1 VVQIYRTSVGLHR
14 FEPCLFIPMKT
25 IDFMASATEGAESA
39 ADVVIRRYRKA
50 LTAAA
55 LDNETRDLLDAA
67 DSMTVEIRP
76 TVQRVLD
83 PAGATTDVPTGGSG
97 QPLVRT
103 SNTVDGSVIEVPD
116 GTTLQKIRAS
126 FPCKRAGLFFPGNG
140 PEGLTYLPIE
150 QNIGNDGQPFEA
162 DGFIPVP
169 LHDVASLSLD
179 TEATQQVGFVTLILA
194 YRGAPLEVEV
204 PVVAY
209 GAGAGRGEQVMT
221 FRPGGPMQSL
231 KPRLAQD
238 PLHYSQVVWRAM
250 DSATIALLLS
260 PHTYAGKPLAQVVD
274 PAPIGVSGNYLIFRM
289 PWEARDLL
297 DPAQPFTAIT
307 DDQQWVEWVGRHAD
321 YETTV
326 EDFVP
331 LPSGG
336 VFAEAIL
343 GRANS
348 AEKLDIT
355 RFWNWQDSPIPLQ
368 APDIAAVQA
377 GSRAQQDNTTPS
389 GLAAPVV
396 AFNNPAPLPDPAG
409 LSATLGALASGSMF
423 RDMSGSSASQAL
435 ALAALAGAGQG
446 ATEAGQQGVANAAMA
461 AQKDIEMAKIAAGLV
476 TGGMVG
482 GGASTVSEKGA
493 TINEAR
499 SLDER
504 SASGTAGPKAAPESH
519 EAQVVEGETGRALQ
533 LIGSI
538 ASPSSGTARPN
549 GDSAPSSQNG
559 SSSSAG
565 SPSSAPA
572 DSGTSK
578 GSSGSSTTP
587 PAPTPPKPRKRGR

>member
-1 VVQIYRTSVGLHR
+1 
-14 FEPCLFIPMKT
+14 
-25 IDFMASATEGAESA
+25 
-39 ADVVIRRYRKA
+39 
-50 LTAAA
+50 
-55 LDNETRDLLDAA
+55 
-67 DSMTVEIRP
+67 
-76 TVQRVLD
+76 
-83 PAGATTDVPTGGSG
+83 
-97 QPLVRT
+97 
-103 SNTVDGSVIEVPD
+103 
-116 GTTLQKIRAS
+116 
-126 FPCKRAGLFFPGNG
+126 
-140 PEGLTYLPIE
+140 
-150 QNIGNDGQPFEA
+150 
-162 DGFIPVP
+162 
-169 LHDVASLSLD
+169 
-179 TEATQQVGFVTLILA
+179 LA
-194 YRGAPLEVEV
+194 P
-204 PVVAY
+204 
-209 GAGAGRGEQVMT
+209 
-221 FRPGGPMQSL
+221 
-231 KPRLAQD
+231 
-238 PLHYSQVVWRAM
+238 
-250 DSATIALLLS
+250 
-260 PHTYAGKPLAQVVD
+260 VVD

-297 DPAQPFTAIT
+297 DTAQPSDAIG
-307 DDQQWVEWVGRHAD
+307 DDPKWVEWVGRHAD

-389 GLAAPVV
+389 GLAAPIV

-409 LSATLGALASGSMF
+409 VSAATLSALASGSMF

-446 ATEAGQQGVANAAMA
+446 ATTAGQQGVANAAMA

-476 TGGMVG
+476 TGGLAG

-504 SASGTAGPKAAPESH
+504 SASGTAPAAAPESH

-538 ASPSSGTARPN
+538 ASPSSSSSAASS
-549 GDSAPSSQNG
+549 GDAAPASQNG
-559 SSSSAG
+559 SSSSGSSESRPADTDGSTRSAG
-565 SPSSAPA
+565 TSSA
-572 DSGTSK
+572 
-578 GSSGSSTTP
+578 P